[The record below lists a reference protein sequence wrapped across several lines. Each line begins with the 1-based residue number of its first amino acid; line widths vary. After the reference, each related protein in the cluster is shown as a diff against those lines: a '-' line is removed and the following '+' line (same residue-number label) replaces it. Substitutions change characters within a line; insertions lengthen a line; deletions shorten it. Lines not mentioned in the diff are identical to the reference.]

1 MPNTITDITY
11 GIPAEVWPR
20 DYSQVEASLMF
31 WRKEQIPVKVTMEDG
46 QVFCMYVQGT
56 MSSRNKVDL
65 CPAPFD
71 KDNRVRLP
79 LERISTIESGVN
91 DAVTHDFVGRVTV
104 HPDYVDNRPSRRDFF
119 KICRQAHEN
128 HKSVRVYMADG
139 REIEG
144 VSLGVDACQ
153 VTLAVGNG
161 RKMIVLFDWVER
173 ILPF

>member
-1 MPNTITDITY
+1 MTIADITY

-20 DYSQVEASLMF
+20 DYSNVKNSLMF
-31 WRKEQIPVKVTMEDG
+31 WRKSLIPVRVTMEDG
-46 QVFCMYVQGT
+46 QVFCMYVHGL

-79 LERISTIESGVN
+79 LERVSTIESGVIE
-91 DAVTHDFVGRVTV
+91 DIAYHFTGRITI
-104 HPDYVDNRPSRRDFF
+104 HPDYVNNMPSRRDFF
-119 KICRQAHEN
+119 KICRQAHQER
-128 HKSVRVYMADG
+128 KSIRVYMTDG

-153 VTLAVGNG
+153 VTIGIDDC
-161 RKMIVLFDWVER
+161 RRMIVLFDWVER

>member
-1 MPNTITDITY
+1 
-11 GIPAEVWPR
+11 
-20 DYSQVEASLMF
+20 
-31 WRKEQIPVKVTMEDG
+31 
-46 QVFCMYVQGT
+46 
-56 MSSRNKVDL
+56 
-65 CPAPFD
+65 
-71 KDNRVRLP
+71 
-79 LERISTIESGVN
+79 ERISTIESGVN

-144 VSLGVDACQ
+144 VSLGADACQ

>member
-1 MPNTITDITY
+1 MTITDVTY

-20 DYSQVEASLMF
+20 DYSNVENSLIF
-31 WRKEQIPVKVTMEDG
+31 WRKSLIPVRVTMEDG
-46 QVFCMYVQGT
+46 QVFSMYIHGLL
-56 MSSRNKVDL
+56 SARNKLDL
-65 CPAPFD
+65 SPTPWD
-71 KDNRVRLP
+71 KENRIRVP
-79 LERISTIESGVN
+79 LERVSTIESGADDV
-91 DAVTHDFVGRVTV
+91 DVSFVGRLTISNEDEV
-104 HPDYVDNRPSRRDFF
+104 NRPSRRDFF
-119 KICRQAHEN
+119 KICRKAHEN
-128 HKSVRVYMADG
+128 QKSVRVYMADG